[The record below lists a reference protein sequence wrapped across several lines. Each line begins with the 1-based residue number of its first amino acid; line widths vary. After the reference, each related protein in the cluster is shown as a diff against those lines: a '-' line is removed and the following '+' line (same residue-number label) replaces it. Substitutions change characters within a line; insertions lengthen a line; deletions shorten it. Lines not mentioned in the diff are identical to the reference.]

1 MKDKHDQDTPDMLD
15 ELEQVERESLY
26 IFDDIEMEKVA
37 FGIINRLG
45 EAEKLEKIDQS
56 WINNLFKYGLLYEVT
71 RTSGLTLSDIE
82 DIDDETFQN
91 RVSYAMMEWD
101 I

>member
-1 MKDKHDQDTPDMLD
+1 MEQLQD
-15 ELEQVERESLY
+15 ESLY
-26 IFDDIEMEKVA
+26 IFDDLEMEKVA

-56 WINNLFKYGLLYEVT
+56 WIGNIMKYGLLYEVT

-82 DIDDETFQN
+82 DIDDETFLN

>member
-1 MKDKHDQDTPDMLD
+1 MDHTEYQYALLGLD
-15 ELEQVERESLY
+15 DDHYEAISLQL
-26 IFDDIEMEKVA
+26 M
-37 FGIINRLG
+37 NRLY
-45 EAEKLEKIDQS
+45 ALETTKVIDES
-56 WINNLFKYGLLYEVT
+56 WADNITKYGLLYEVT

-82 DIDDETFQN
+82 DFDDETFLN